1 MKISFFYTPKPR
13 QFRYQ
18 PRFYDPEQEKFE
30 ELKNKYKLTRNYEE
44 KPQGDDDDLAY
55 FQSRVRSFD
64 RKQRGSD
71 FSLGSLFRKKQMP
84 TFNYKPRFSQDADV
98 NAETKSTANEGGDA
112 TIDQLKYAKKISF
125 RRPIAYDYEDESPI
139 AERMP
144 LSKILVYGTVI
155 ILLLLWILL

>member
-1 MKISFFYTPKPR
+1 M
-13 QFRYQ
+13 
-18 PRFYDPEQEKFE
+18 
-30 ELKNKYKLTRNYEE
+30 
-44 KPQGDDDDLAY
+44 
-55 FQSRVRSFD
+55 RSEPD
-64 RKQRGSD
+64 CSGRWILWQ
-71 FSLGSLFRKKQMP
+71 
-84 TFNYKPRFSQDADV
+84 TFLHDA
-98 NAETKSTANEGGDA
+98 NAEIKSTANEGDDA